1 MSKFITVSKE
11 FVEIFK
17 MFNVVK
23 QTEEMKRLSRKELML
38 LLIVSV
44 DSFSEENNMVLENLK
59 DFKEELELIYD
70 LQQDKECN
78 DNDLLELAKDT
89 EEKYID
95 TTRIKTLDEKN
106 LPEPTTDEEA
116 ILLRRDI
123 TINTIV
129 E

>member
-1 MSKFITVSKE
+1 
-11 FVEIFK
+11 
-17 MFNVVK
+17 
-23 QTEEMKRLSRKELML
+23 ML